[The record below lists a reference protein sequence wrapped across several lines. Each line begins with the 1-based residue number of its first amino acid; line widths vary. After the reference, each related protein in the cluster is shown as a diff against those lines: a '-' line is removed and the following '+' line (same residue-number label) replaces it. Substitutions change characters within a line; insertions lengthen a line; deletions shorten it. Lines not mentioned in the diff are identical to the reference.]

1 MKKLAALAFL
11 IALQANAQSNEK
23 ACSVFTRI
31 STILQTRH
39 YKPKPVDDSLSV
51 YVYNT
56 VMEQLDDNHSLFLQD
71 EATLLEKHKYKIDDY
86 LKSGDCTFFTDF
98 IVTYKKAL
106 ERNKQFV
113 EEISKQPLSYNT
125 KDTIFYSKKN
135 FPFHTDPAKIK
146 NFLRKK
152 ITYDILE
159 DISMLSKNKDSLK
172 QHLDKLFPLSQAKI
186 TDTYL
191 CRINSLLTPS
201 EGFEN
206 SIYNRFYSVFCSY
219 FDPHSTYFN
228 YNEKQSFV
236 SSISTENYSL
246 GLYVSQNEKE
256 EIIVE
261 EVVPGGPAYG
271 SKKVDKGDK
280 LIKLAV
286 NGTEYTVSCAAMET
300 INNIVYS
307 DTYKMVDLTLRKKDG
322 SLYTVTLEKQVMKAD
337 DHSVYSFVLGE
348 GKDKM
353 GYIKIPSFYTAMDNE
368 SGSGVADDVAKEV
381 STLKKSDIKGLI
393 IDLQYNGGG
402 SMDEVIRMAGMFI
415 NYGPVSIVTDKNQT
429 YNTIRDYNRGMLY
442 NGPMVVLV
450 NGFTAS
456 ASEFFA
462 GVMQDYN
469 RAVIVGSTTVGKA
482 TMQTILPLD
491 EKNQTDFVKVTIDK
505 FYRVSGKSSQYTGIV
520 PDVTLPFVFND
531 MLPREKTMPTAIKND
546 SIDINLRFSKMADDA
561 IKKAISL
568 SKTRTNTNKTLNKLI
583 TINKEVGEL
592 YKSDKKPLPITFDS
606 VYADTHNMDKLWKE
620 ITTELEKE
628 NNLKVTAAVGKSGSA
643 DSDAF
648 YKSVNEFKVKSIK
661 ADPYIFESINI
672 LKDLSNYKSR

>member
-1 MKKLAALAFL
+1 MKKFAALAFF
-11 IALQANAQSNEK
+11 IALQAHAQSNEK
-23 ACSVFTRI
+23 ACSVFSRI
-31 STILQTRH
+31 STILKTRH
-39 YKPKPVDDSLSV
+39 YHPKPVDDSLSA
-51 YVYNT
+51 YVYKT
-56 VMEQLDDNHSLFLQD
+56 VMNQLDDNRVLFLKD
-71 EATLLEKHKYKIDDY
+71 EADLLETHKYQIDNY
-86 LKSGDCTFFTDF
+86 INNGDCTFFTDF
-98 IVTYKKAL
+98 IATYKKAL
-106 ERNKQFV
+106 ERNRQFV
-113 EEISKQPLSYNT
+113 EDIAKQPLSYTT

-135 FPFHTDPAKIK
+135 FPFHSDPEKIK
-146 NFLRKK
+146 NFLRKR
-152 ITYDILE
+152 ITYDVLE
-159 DISMLSKNKDSLK
+159 DVAMLSKNKDSLK

-191 CRINSLLTPS
+191 CRINSLLSPS

-206 SIYNRFYSVFCSY
+206 SMYNRFYSVFCSY

-246 GLYVSQNEKE
+246 GLYVSQNDKE

-261 EVVPGGPAYG
+261 EVVPGGPAYIT
-271 SKKVDKGDK
+271 KKIDKGDK
-280 LIKLAV
+280 LIKLSV
-286 NGTEYTVSCAAMET
+286 NNTDYTVSCAAMET

-307 DTYKMVDLTLRKKDG
+307 DTYKTVDLTLRKKDG

-337 DHSVYSFVLGE
+337 DHSVYSYILGE
-348 GKDKM
+348 GKEKM
-353 GYIKIPSFYTAMDNE
+353 GYIKVPSFYTAMDNE
-368 SGSGVADDVAKEV
+368 TNSGVADDVAKEV

-491 EKNQTDFVKVTIDK
+491 DKSQTDFVKVTIDK

-520 PDVTLPFVFND
+520 PDVPLPFVFND

-546 SIDINLRFSKMADDA
+546 SIDINVRFTKMADDA
-561 IKKAISL
+561 IKKAVAL
-568 SKTRTNTNKTLNKLI
+568 SKTRTGNNKTLNKLI
-583 TINKEVGEL
+583 DINKQVDTF
-592 YKSDKKPLPITFDS
+592 YKTDKKPLPVTFDS
-606 VYADTHNMDKLWKE
+606 VYADAHAMDKLWKE
-620 ITTELEKE
+620 ITAELEKE
-628 NNLKVTAAVGKSGSA
+628 TNLTVNTAAGKTGNA
-643 DSDAF
+643 DTDAF

-661 ADPYIFESINI
+661 ADPYIYESVNI